1 MTEQETRE
9 LLRRRHEGFTGYCG
23 IRIDEAGGG
32 LCRAHVALEAR
43 HLNPRGFAH
52 GGLLGTLMD
61 VAAGSAAI
69 TACEP
74 PRMMVTQS
82 AELHYLRPAAGSVL
96 TAAARTVKAGRS
108 VAFVQVDVTDEQG
121 KLVAAGSFELFY
133 IAEEP

>member
-1 MTEQETRE
+1 MTEQESRDF
-9 LLRRRHEGFTGYCG
+9 LRRRHEGFTSYCG
-23 IRIDEAGGG
+23 IRIDEAADG

-43 HLNPRGFAH
+43 HLNPRGFVH
-52 GGLLGTLMD
+52 GGLLCTLMD

-82 AELHYLRPAAGSVL
+82 AELHYLRPAAGGVL

-108 VAFVQVDVTDEQG
+108 VAFVQVDVTDETG

>member
-1 MTEQETRE
+1 MTEQETRDF
-9 LLRRRHEGFTGYCG
+9 LRRRHEGFTSYCG
-23 IRIDEAGGG
+23 IAIDTAADGC
-32 LCRAHVALEAR
+32 CRAHIDIEPR
-43 HLNPRGFAH
+43 HRNPRGFVH
-52 GGLLGTLMD
+52 GGLMSTLMD

-82 AELHYLRPAAGSVL
+82 AEVHYLRPAAGGRL
-96 TAAARTVKAGRS
+96 TADARTVKAGRS